1 MSCFDHVGALLRGH
15 RSHLRRGDD
24 SSIATQQRS
33 TIELRRARV
42 QVGVNIAV
50 NAAASGDGQL
60 FPHCFR
66 VTTLTIA
73 IAQGGSL
80 MRGESRKASRP
91 RRSLPGGRKVVAIGE
106 RRTHMLANRTCAAC
120 LILISLAGCGS
131 PSSGGLSQAGDTAAV
146 PIVAAAGEPIHH
158 VEGLGD
164 LTVFSDVVVVG
175 TPTGDERTEV
185 DGPWS
190 VKVFEFR
197 LSSAIV
203 GSTPEVFEVFIG
215 FEGRLPDGN
224 VSSVVVEGLEYL
236 LFLES
241 TTERDH
247 LGHSVYLP
255 IAGPEGM
262 YARPAHERSGSF
274 RRLAEEGLGPVVV
287 TTDEVLSS
295 VGKPT
300 PELVLPERSLI
311 DQVVKDLTEACT
323 TGSEQAEALRAQLES
338 VAAQGGISAQ
348 EAEMLSAD
356 LARQF
361 ETFSKLVSQV
371 PEGTTLRAS
380 LDSALEQ
387 ASFAVGELKSLAD
400 ADDYISTLLS
410 IEGHVDMFSEV
421 LSSWGVEG
429 CDSGIA

>member
-1 MSCFDHVGALLRGH
+1 ML
-15 RSHLRRGDD
+15 
-24 SSIATQQRS
+24 
-33 TIELRRARV
+33 
-42 QVGVNIAV
+42 
-50 NAAASGDGQL
+50 
-60 FPHCFR
+60 
-66 VTTLTIA
+66 
-73 IAQGGSL
+73 
-80 MRGESRKASRP
+80 ASR
-91 RRSLPGGRKVVAIGE
+91 
-106 RRTHMLANRTCAAC
+106 TWAAC
-120 LILISLAGCGS
+120 LILIALAGCGS
-131 PSSGGLSQAGDTAAV
+131 PSSGGPSLAGDTAAV
-146 PIVAAAGEPIHH
+146 PIVAAAGEPTHY

-190 VKVFEFR
+190 VTVFEFR

-215 FEGRLPDGN
+215 FEGRLPEGN

-241 TTERDH
+241 TTERNQ
-247 LGHSVYLP
+247 LGRSVYLP

-262 YARPAHERSGSF
+262 YARPAHEGGGSF

-287 TTDEVLSS
+287 TTEEVLSS

-300 PELVLPERSLI
+300 PELVLPDRSLI
-311 DQVVKDLTEACT
+311 DQVVKDLTEACA
-323 TGSEQAEALRAQLES
+323 TGAEQAEALRAQLES
-338 VAAQGGISAQ
+338 VAAKGSISEQ
-348 EAEMLSAD
+348 EAELLSAD

-361 ETFSKLVSQV
+361 ETVSKLVSEV
-371 PEGTTLRAS
+371 PKGTTLRAS

-387 ASFAVGELKSLAD
+387 GSFAVGELKSLAD
-400 ADDYISTLLS
+400 ANDHISTLLS
-410 IEGHVDMFSEV
+410 IEGHVDMFSKV

-429 CDSGIA
+429 CDSGRY